1 MRAGTPFE
9 NPFATGGERAGQDFA
24 RGNGAGSGGGG
35 GLVIAAIPIFL
46 IVVSVGL
53 PAIFLAFFATPFL
66 LFMQRT
72 DGQLPPFAPAFIAM
86 AKELFVLL
94 LVLIALNILIGFVPD
109 ALRGNALLRALHW
122 VIMDLVTWWSGVD
135 PRNGIAFR
143 GLVME
148 PPGLHLR
155 AASVMLL
162 LAPPFLAMA
171 YTLRLIAAHG
181 AVGVGNAIGP
191 VLLRCVVS
199 VAAGVLLSL
208 LTFAMLRTFGEA
220 LPTPPERY
228 VPWMAGLFGSTALCG
243 SVVLWLGGKIVTGG
257 RMQGLFHSSVL
268 ALIIWG
274 GFCAVAFYYF
284 RVADPVIAPVMG
296 YTDPG
301 DYQAALLGYAALQLP
316 GLFFATRIAGE
327 GFRTVA
333 AQLCFAAALAVVGNM
348 TMLTLLLLWT
358 H

>member
-162 LAPPFLAMA
+162 LAPPFPTAPPRSRWPA
-171 YTLRLIAAHG
+171 PCSQRPPKPRTRLKRPH
-181 AVGVGNAIGP
+181 P
-191 VLLRCVVS
+191 SSSKPCWSR
-199 VAAGVLLSL
+199 
-208 LTFAMLRTFGEA
+208 
-220 LPTPPERY
+220 PP
-228 VPWMAGLFGSTALCG
+228 
-243 SVVLWLGGKIVTGG
+243 
-257 RMQGLFHSSVL
+257 
-268 ALIIWG
+268 
-274 GFCAVAFYYF
+274 
-284 RVADPVIAPVMG
+284 
-296 YTDPG
+296 
-301 DYQAALLGYAALQLP
+301 
-316 GLFFATRIAGE
+316 
-327 GFRTVA
+327 
-333 AQLCFAAALAVVGNM
+333 AAARR
-348 TMLTLLLLWT
+348 WT
-358 H
+358 ASPAPSG